1 MPKKGTN
8 ELFYFSSVFRTQ
20 QITNDLTT
28 NNTSSNKL
36 TKFLFIFSFTLLS
49 LVQSAWSQQM
59 KLSGAIYDTSN
70 VVPIKN
76 VSVMAL
82 RLKDSVLLG
91 FTRTDQ
97 MGSFVLTGFPI
108 DTFQLIIEH
117 PKLETRTFYIIGST
131 DNYDIKVPRIQLL
144 QKIQN
149 IREVT
154 VLTNRNAIYFK
165 GDTLVY
171 VADSFNVGQN
181 AVVED
186 LLKKLPGIKVADDG
200 SITSQGKEISKV
212 LVDGDEFFGSDPTI
226 ATRNLGAKGVESVQ
240 VYEKKNEDAAVGED
254 DKIQVLDLKLKD
266 SAKKGYFGKISGAS
280 DFGLVR
286 DNPFYESEIL
296 LNNFNKKQKISV
308 FMLTSNTPKSN
319 FGFGDMNKFGLD
331 NERNSSGMT
340 MWDQSSRNNSSGIP
354 QTLKTGIY
362 YSDKIG
368 KTGKIGFNYSY
379 IENRLN
385 AVSSSQSQY
394 FLQNSS
400 YYTKDSTT
408 EVSKNQS
415 HRLNLTYSV
424 NLDSLTFLEL
434 KPNVHVDAGLSDN
447 LIENNFRNDPSDPL
461 PFLGTS
467 IQNKNESKGIS
478 SNSEAILRRK
488 FKKVNRELELKY
500 VLTAKTNQSDG
511 NLYTLK
517 TGAESDTIDQ
527 AKVNDNSNVTNYGT
541 LTYTEPIA
549 KKWKL
554 QFEYFVETG
563 KSNQDKLTFNKDA
576 FGNYTQQDTL
586 FSNQFDN
593 TRFQNRGT
601 GMIIFEHRQHT
612 VTGGLGFRNINVQST
627 NLITSLVT
635 TQDIN
640 NFLPKFSYQFKPGM
654 SKRIGLNY
662 STSSSPASINDL
674 QPVQDNTNP
683 NRIQIGNPDLKPNYV
698 HNLRLNANVWQALTG
713 RYFWGGGNAS
723 LTNNAFATSTDFD
736 QFGRTIAQT
745 INVDGNIFANI
756 YAGGGLPI
764 LNRKLEFAPNVNA
777 SYNKYTNLI
786 NGQTN
791 VTKTTAVT
799 AGLDIELQLDSLE
812 ITIGNSYSYNNP
824 VSSLSSISNQ
834 PFATQQYFIKGEWRL
849 PRHIEFQ
856 ADATYTINTGR
867 AAEFNRN
874 IMIINIELSKAFLS
888 TENIILTLA
897 ANDILNQNLN
907 LQRQINGNV
916 ITDNYTQIIS
926 RYFLV
931 KLTYKFNNNKTKEDD
946 FKGWH

>member
-1 MPKKGTN
+1 MI
-8 ELFYFSSVFRTQ
+8 LFGF
-20 QITNDLTT
+20 
-28 NNTSSNKL
+28 
-36 TKFLFIFSFTLLS
+36 
-49 LVQSAWSQQM
+49 QSTWSQQM
-59 KLSGAIYDTSN
+59 KLSGVIYDTSN
-70 VVPIKN
+70 VVPLKN

-91 FTRTDQ
+91 FTRTNQ
-97 MGSFVLTGFPI
+97 MGDFVLTGFPI

-117 PKLETRTFYIIGST
+117 PKLETRTFYIIGSK

-144 QKIQN
+144 QKTQN

-226 ATRNLGAKGVESVQ
+226 ATRNLGANGVASVQ

-280 DFGLVR
+280 DFGFVR
-286 DNPFYESEIL
+286 DNPFYESEVL

-319 FGFGDMNKFGLD
+319 FGFGDMNKFGLE

-394 FLQNSS
+394 FLQQDSS
-400 YYTKDSTT
+400 YFTRDSSAN
-408 EVSKNQS
+408 VSKNQS
-415 HRLNLTYSV
+415 HRFNLTYSV
-424 NLDSLTFLEL
+424 NLDSLTYLEL
-434 KPNVHVDAGLSDN
+434 RPNLHVDFGESDN
-447 LIENNFRNDPSDPL
+447 FSQNNFLTQPDTIPY
-461 PFLGTS
+461 LGTGVRN
-467 IQNKNESKGIS
+467 INGSKGMS

-500 VLTAKTNQSDG
+500 ILSANSNQSDG
-511 NLYTLK
+511 TLYTLK
-517 TGAESDTIDQ
+517 SGALSDTIDQ
-527 AKVNDNSNVTNYGT
+527 SKINDNANTTNYGI
-541 LTYTEPIA
+541 LTYTEPFA
-549 KKWKL
+549 KKWKFQL
-554 QFEYFVETG
+554 EYYLESG
-563 KSNQDKLTFNKDA
+563 KSNQNKQTFEKDA
-576 FGNYTQQDTL
+576 SGNYSEAVGLYT
-586 FSNQFDN
+586 NQFDN
-593 TRFQNRGT
+593 TRLQHRGT
-601 GMIIFEHRQHT
+601 GMLIFEHRQHT
-612 VTGGLGFRNINVQST
+612 VTGGIGFRNIDVQSM
-627 NLITSLVT
+627 NLITSVVT
-635 TQDIN
+635 NQNIN

-654 SKRIGLNY
+654 SKRVGLNY
-662 STSSSPASINDL
+662 STSSSPAAINNL

-698 HNLRLNANVWQALTG
+698 HNLRLNANVWQALSG
-713 RYFWGGGNAS
+713 RYFWSGGNAS
-723 LTNNAFATSTDFD
+723 LTNNAFADSTSYD
-736 QFGRTIAQT
+736 QFGRTIAKT
-745 INVDGNIFANI
+745 VNVDGNIFANV
-756 YAGGGLPI
+756 YAGGGFPI
-764 LNRKLEFAPNVNA
+764 FNRKIELAPNVNG
-777 SYNKYTNLI
+777 SYNKYTNFI
-786 NGQTN
+786 NGQEN
-791 VTKTTAVT
+791 VTKTTAIT
-799 AGLDIELQLDSLE
+799 GGLDIELKLDSLN
-812 ITIGNSYSYNNP
+812 ITIGNTYTYNNP

-834 PFATQQYFIKGEWRL
+834 PFSTQKYFIDGEWRL
-849 PRHIEFQ
+849 PHHIQ
-856 ADATYTINTGR
+856 IKSDASYTINKGR
-867 AAEFNRN
+867 AAAFNRN
-874 IMIINIELSKAFLS
+874 IFIINFEVSKAFLP
-888 TENIILTLA
+888 TENIILALS

>member
-1 MPKKGTN
+1 MN
-8 ELFYFSSVFRTQ
+8 ELMKNNYSPLLQPWKAILLLGFLALSGLQSS
-20 QITNDLTT
+20 
-28 NNTSSNKL
+28 
-36 TKFLFIFSFTLLS
+36 
-49 LVQSAWSQQM
+49 WSQQM
-59 KLSGAIYDTSN
+59 KLTGTIYDTSN
-70 VVPIKN
+70 VVPLRN

-82 RLKDSVLLG
+82 RLKDSVLLS
-91 FTRTDQ
+91 FTRSNQLGEFT
-97 MGSFVLTGFPI
+97 LTGFPI

-117 PKLETRTFYIIGST
+117 PKLETRTFYIIGSQ

-144 QKIQN
+144 QKTQN
-149 IREVT
+149 VREVT

-240 VYEKKNEDAAVGED
+240 VYEKKNEDAAIGED

-280 DFGLVR
+280 DFGIVR

-319 FGFGDMNKFGLD
+319 FGFGDMNKFGLE
-331 NERNSSGMT
+331 NEQNNSGMT
-340 MWDQSSRNNSSGIP
+340 MWDQSSRNNTSGIP
-354 QTLKTGIY
+354 QTMKAGIY

-368 KTGKIGFNYSY
+368 KTGKIGFNYSFN
-379 IENRLN
+379 ENRLN
-385 AVSSSQSQY
+385 AVTSSQSQY
-394 FLQNSS
+394 FLQQDSS
-400 YYTKDSTT
+400 YFTKDSSAN
-408 EVSKNQS
+408 VSKNQS
-415 HRLNLTYSV
+415 HRFNLNYSV
-424 NLDSLTFLEL
+424 NLDSLTYLEVR
-434 KPNVHVDAGLSDN
+434 PNLHVDFGESDN
-447 LIENNFRNDPSDPL
+447 FSQNTFLTESFVSY
-461 PFLGTS
+461 LGTGVRNTNS
-467 IQNKNESKGIS
+467 SKGTS
-478 SNSEAILRRK
+478 SNSQAILRRK

-500 VLTAKTNQSDG
+500 ILNTSSNQSDG

-517 TGAESDTIDQ
+517 TGALSDTIDQ
-527 AKVNDNSNVTNYGT
+527 QKINDNGNTTNYGI
-541 LTYTEPIA
+541 LTYTEPFA
-549 KKWKL
+549 KKWKF
-554 QFEYFVETG
+554 QMEYYLESG
-563 KSNQDKLTFNKDA
+563 KSKQNKQTYEKDA
-576 FGNYTQQDTL
+576 LTGNYTSQVSL
-586 FSNQFDN
+586 FTNQFDN
-593 TRFQNRGT
+593 TRFQNRAT
-601 GMIIFEHRQHT
+601 GLLIFEHRQHT
-612 VTGGLGFRNINVQST
+612 FTGGLGFRNIEVQST

-635 TQDIN
+635 NQNIN

-654 SKRIGLNY
+654 SKRISLNY
-662 STSSSPASINDL
+662 STASSPASINDL

-698 HNLRLNANVWQALTG
+698 HNVRVNANIWQALSG
-713 RYFWGGGNAS
+713 RYFWSGGNAS
-723 LTNNAFATSTDFD
+723 LTNNAFATSTTYD
-736 QFGRTIAQT
+736 QYGRTVAQT
-745 INVDGNIFANI
+745 KNVDGNIFANVF
-756 YAGGGLPI
+756 AGGGFPI
-764 LNRKLEFAPNVNA
+764 LNRKIELAPNLNG
-777 SYNKYTNLI
+777 SYNKYTNFI
-786 NGQTN
+786 NGQSN

-799 AGLDIELQLDSLE
+799 AGLDIELKLDSLN
-812 ITIGNSYSYNNP
+812 ITVGNSYTYNNP
-824 VSSLSSISNQ
+824 VSSLSSVSNQ
-834 PFATQQYFIKGEWRL
+834 PYATQKYFIDGEWRL
-849 PRHIEFQ
+849 PRHFQ
-856 ADATYTINTGR
+856 LKSDATYTINTGR

-874 IMIINIELSKAFLS
+874 ILIINVELSKAFLP
-888 TENIILTLA
+888 TENVILALS

-916 ITDNYTQIIS
+916 ITDNYTKIIS

-931 KLTYKFNNNKTKEDD
+931 KLTYKFNNNKSREDD

>member
-1 MPKKGTN
+1 MN
-8 ELFYFSSVFRTQ
+8 ELMKNNYSPLLQPWKAILLLGFLALSGLQSS
-20 QITNDLTT
+20 
-28 NNTSSNKL
+28 
-36 TKFLFIFSFTLLS
+36 
-49 LVQSAWSQQM
+49 WSQQM
-59 KLSGAIYDTSN
+59 KLTGTIYDTSN
-70 VVPIKN
+70 VVPLRN

-82 RLKDSVLLG
+82 RLKDSVLLS
-91 FTRTDQ
+91 FTRSNQLGEFT
-97 MGSFVLTGFPI
+97 LTGFPI

-117 PKLETRTFYIIGST
+117 PKLETRTFYIIGSQ

-144 QKIQN
+144 QKTQN
-149 IREVT
+149 VREVT

-240 VYEKKNEDAAVGED
+240 VYEKKNEDAAIGED

-280 DFGLVR
+280 DFGIVR

-319 FGFGDMNKFGLD
+319 FGFGDMNKFGLE
-331 NERNSSGMT
+331 NEQNNSGMT
-340 MWDQSSRNNSSGIP
+340 MWDQSSRNNTSGIP
-354 QTLKTGIY
+354 QTMKAGIY

-368 KTGKIGFNYSY
+368 KTGKIGFNYSFN
-379 IENRLN
+379 ENRLN
-385 AVSSSQSQY
+385 AVTSSQSQY
-394 FLQNSS
+394 FLQQDSS
-400 YYTKDSTT
+400 YFTKDSSAN
-408 EVSKNQS
+408 VSKNQS
-415 HRLNLTYSV
+415 HRFNLNYSV
-424 NLDSLTFLEL
+424 NLDSLTYLEVR
-434 KPNVHVDAGLSDN
+434 PNLHVDFGESDN
-447 LIENNFRNDPSDPL
+447 FSQNTFLTESFVSY
-461 PFLGTS
+461 LGTGVRNTNS
-467 IQNKNESKGIS
+467 SKGTS
-478 SNSEAILRRK
+478 SNSQAILRRK

-500 VLTAKTNQSDG
+500 ILNTSSNQSDG

-517 TGAESDTIDQ
+517 TGALSDTIDQ
-527 AKVNDNSNVTNYGT
+527 QKINDNGNTTNYGI
-541 LTYTEPIA
+541 LTYTEPFA
-549 KKWKL
+549 KKWKF
-554 QFEYFVETG
+554 QMEYYLESG
-563 KSNQDKLTFNKDA
+563 KSKQNKQTYEKDA
-576 FGNYTQQDTL
+576 LTGNYTSQVSL
-586 FSNQFDN
+586 FTNQFDN
-593 TRFQNRGT
+593 TRFQNRAT
-601 GMIIFEHRQHT
+601 GLLIFEHRQHT
-612 VTGGLGFRNINVQST
+612 FTGGLGFRNIEVQST

-635 TQDIN
+635 NQNIN

-654 SKRIGLNY
+654 SKRISLNY
-662 STSSSPASINDL
+662 STASSPASINDL

-698 HNLRLNANVWQALTG
+698 HNVRVNANIWQALSG
-713 RYFWGGGNAS
+713 RYFWSGGNAS
-723 LTNNAFATSTDFD
+723 LTNNAFATSTTYD
-736 QFGRTIAQT
+736 QYGRTVAQT
-745 INVDGNIFANI
+745 KNVDGNIFANVF
-756 YAGGGLPI
+756 AGGGFPI
-764 LNRKLEFAPNVNA
+764 LNRKIELAPNVNG
-777 SYNKYTNLI
+777 SYNKYTNFI
-786 NGQTN
+786 NSQAN

-799 AGLDIELQLDSLE
+799 AGLDIELKLDSLN
-812 ITIGNSYSYNNP
+812 ITVGNSYTYNNP
-824 VSSLSSISNQ
+824 VSSLSSVSNQ
-834 PFATQQYFIKGEWRL
+834 PYATQKYFIDGEWRL
-849 PRHIEFQ
+849 PRHFQ
-856 ADATYTINTGR
+856 LKSDATYTINTGR

-874 IMIINIELSKAFLS
+874 ILIINVELSKAFLP
-888 TENIILTLA
+888 TENVILALS

-916 ITDNYTQIIS
+916 ITDNYTKIIS

-931 KLTYKFNNNKTKEDD
+931 KLTYKFNNNKSREDD

>member
-1 MPKKGTN
+1 MTVLTN
-8 ELFYFSSVFRTQ
+8 K
-20 QITNDLTT
+20 
-28 NNTSSNKL
+28 NTSSSKSI
-36 TKFLFIFSFTLLS
+36 KHLFLLS
-49 LVQSAWSQQM
+49 FMIFFGFQSAWSQQM
-59 KLSGAIYDTSN
+59 KLSGIIYDTSN
-70 VVPIKN
+70 VVPLKN

-91 FTRTDQ
+91 FTRTNQ
-97 MGSFVLTGFPI
+97 LGNFVLTGFPI

-117 PKLETRTFYIIGST
+117 PKLETRTFYIIGSK
-131 DNYDIKVPRIQLL
+131 DNYDIQVPRIQLL
-144 QKIQN
+144 QKTQN
-149 IREVT
+149 VREVT

-266 SAKKGYFGKISGAS
+266 SAKKGYFGKISGAT

-319 FGFGDMNKFGLD
+319 FGFGDMNKFGLE

-385 AVSSSQSQY
+385 AVTSSQSQY
-394 FLQNSS
+394 FLQQDSS
-400 YYTKDSTT
+400 YFTRDSSAN
-408 EVSKNQS
+408 VSKNLS
-415 HRLNLTYSV
+415 HRFNLTYSV
-424 NLDSLTFLEL
+424 NLDSLTYLEL
-434 KPNVHVDAGLSDN
+434 RPNLHIDMGESDN
-447 LIENNFRNDPSDPL
+447 FSQNNFLTDSLVSYMGTGVRNTNS
-461 PFLGTS
+461 
-467 IQNKNESKGIS
+467 SKGMS

-500 VLTAKTNQSDG
+500 ILSKNSNQSDG
-511 NLYTLK
+511 SLYTLK
-517 TGAESDTIDQ
+517 NGALSDTIDQ
-527 AKVNDNSNVTNYGT
+527 SKINDNENTTNYGI
-541 LTYTEPIA
+541 LTYTEPFA
-549 KKWKL
+549 KKWKFQL
-554 QFEYFVETG
+554 EYYLESG
-563 KSNQDKLTFNKDA
+563 KSNQTKQTFEKDA
-576 FGNYTQQDTL
+576 TGNYTEAVGLYT
-586 FSNQFDN
+586 NQFDN
-593 TRFQNRGT
+593 TRLQHRGT
-601 GMIIFEHRQHT
+601 GMLIFEHRQHT
-612 VTGGLGFRNINVQST
+612 VTGGVGFRNIDVQST
-627 NLITSLVT
+627 NLITSVVT
-635 TQDIN
+635 NQNIN

-654 SKRIGLNY
+654 SKRISLNY
-662 STSSSPASINDL
+662 STASSPASINDL

-698 HNLRLNANVWQALTG
+698 HNLRLNANVWQALSG
-713 RYFWGGGNAS
+713 RYFWSGGNAS
-723 LTNNAFATSTDFD
+723 LTNNAFASSTDFD
-736 QFGRTIAQT
+736 QYGRTIAKT
-745 INVDGNIFANI
+745 VNVDGNIFANV
-756 YAGGGLPI
+756 YAGGGFPI
-764 LNRKLEFAPNVNA
+764 FNRKIDLAPNINA
-777 SYNKYTNLI
+777 SYNKYTNFI
-786 NGQTN
+786 NDQEN
-791 VTKTTAVT
+791 VTKTTAFT
-799 AGLDIELQLDSLE
+799 GGLDIELKLDSLN
-812 ITIGNSYSYNNP
+812 ITIGNSYTYNNP

-834 PFATQQYFIKGEWRL
+834 PFATQKYFIDGEWRL
-849 PRHIEFQ
+849 PHHFLVKS
-856 ADATYTINTGR
+856 DATYTINTGR
-867 AAEFNRN
+867 AAAFNRN
-874 IMIINIELSKAFLS
+874 IFIINFEISKAFLP
-888 TENIILTLA
+888 TENIILALS

>member
-1 MPKKGTN
+1 MN
-8 ELFYFSSVFRTQ
+8 ELMKNNYSPLLQPWKAILLLGFLALSGLQSS
-20 QITNDLTT
+20 
-28 NNTSSNKL
+28 
-36 TKFLFIFSFTLLS
+36 
-49 LVQSAWSQQM
+49 WSQQM
-59 KLSGAIYDTSN
+59 KLTGTIYDTSN
-70 VVPIKN
+70 VVPLRN

-82 RLKDSVLLG
+82 RLKDSVLLS
-91 FTRTDQ
+91 FTRSNQLGEFT
-97 MGSFVLTGFPI
+97 LTGFPI

-117 PKLETRTFYIIGST
+117 PKLETRTFYIIGSQ

-144 QKIQN
+144 QKTQN
-149 IREVT
+149 VREVT

-240 VYEKKNEDAAVGED
+240 VYEKKNEDAAIGED

-280 DFGLVR
+280 DFGIVR

-319 FGFGDMNKFGLD
+319 FGFGDMNKFGLE
-331 NERNSSGMT
+331 NEQNNSGMT
-340 MWDQSSRNNSSGIP
+340 MWDQSSRNNTSGIP
-354 QTLKTGIY
+354 QTMKAGIY

-368 KTGKIGFNYSY
+368 KTGKIGFNYSFN
-379 IENRLN
+379 ENRLN
-385 AVSSSQSQY
+385 AVTSSQSQY
-394 FLQNSS
+394 FLQQDSS
-400 YYTKDSTT
+400 YFTKDSSAN
-408 EVSKNQS
+408 VSKNQS
-415 HRLNLTYSV
+415 HRFNLNYSV
-424 NLDSLTFLEL
+424 NLDSLTYLEVR
-434 KPNVHVDAGLSDN
+434 PNLHVDFGESDN
-447 LIENNFRNDPSDPL
+447 FSQNTFLTESFVSY
-461 PFLGTS
+461 LGTGVRNTNS
-467 IQNKNESKGIS
+467 SKGTS
-478 SNSEAILRRK
+478 SNSQAILRRK

-500 VLTAKTNQSDG
+500 ILNTSSNQSDG

-517 TGAESDTIDQ
+517 TGALSDTIDQ
-527 AKVNDNSNVTNYGT
+527 QKINDNGNTTNYGI
-541 LTYTEPIA
+541 LTYTEPFA
-549 KKWKL
+549 KKWKF
-554 QFEYFVETG
+554 QMEYYLESG
-563 KSNQDKLTFNKDA
+563 KSKQNKQTYEKDA
-576 FGNYTQQDTL
+576 LTGNYTSQVSL
-586 FSNQFDN
+586 FTNQFDN
-593 TRFQNRGT
+593 TRFQNRAT
-601 GMIIFEHRQHT
+601 GLLIFEHRQHT
-612 VTGGLGFRNINVQST
+612 FTGGLGFRNIEVQST

-635 TQDIN
+635 NQNIN

-654 SKRIGLNY
+654 SKRISLNY
-662 STSSSPASINDL
+662 STASSPASINDL

-698 HNLRLNANVWQALTG
+698 HNVRVNANIWQALSG
-713 RYFWGGGNAS
+713 RYFWSGGNAS
-723 LTNNAFATSTDFD
+723 LTNNAFATSTTYD
-736 QFGRTIAQT
+736 QYGSTVAQT
-745 INVDGNIFANI
+745 KNVDGNIFANVF
-756 YAGGGLPI
+756 AGGGFPI
-764 LNRKLEFAPNVNA
+764 LNRKIELAPNVNG
-777 SYNKYTNLI
+777 SYNKYTNFI
-786 NGQTN
+786 NSQAN

-799 AGLDIELQLDSLE
+799 AGLDIELKLDSLN
-812 ITIGNSYSYNNP
+812 ITVGNSYTYNNP
-824 VSSLSSISNQ
+824 VSSLSSVSNQ
-834 PFATQQYFIKGEWRL
+834 PYATQKYFIDGEWRL
-849 PRHIEFQ
+849 PRHFQ
-856 ADATYTINTGR
+856 LKSDATYTINTGR

-874 IMIINIELSKAFLS
+874 ILIINVELSKAFLP
-888 TENIILTLA
+888 TENVILALS

-916 ITDNYTQIIS
+916 ITDNYTKIIS

-931 KLTYKFNNNKTKEDD
+931 KLTYKFNNNKSREDD

>member
-1 MPKKGTN
+1 MNVLMKNNYSP
-8 ELFYFSSVFRTQ
+8 LFRPWKTILLLGFLALSALQSS
-20 QITNDLTT
+20 
-28 NNTSSNKL
+28 
-36 TKFLFIFSFTLLS
+36 
-49 LVQSAWSQQM
+49 WSQQM
-59 KLSGAIYDTSN
+59 KLTGTIYDTSN
-70 VVPIKN
+70 VVPLRN

-82 RLKDSVLLG
+82 RLKDSVLLN
-91 FTRTDQ
+91 FTRTNQ
-97 MGSFVLTGFPI
+97 LGEFTLTGFPI

-117 PKLETRTFYIIGST
+117 PKLETRTFYIIGSQ

-144 QKIQN
+144 QKTQN

-240 VYEKKNEDAAVGED
+240 VYEKKNEDAAIGED

-280 DFGLVR
+280 DFGIIR

-308 FMLTSNTPKSN
+308 FLLTSNTPKSN
-319 FGFGDMNKFGLD
+319 FGFGDMNKFGLE
-331 NERNSSGMT
+331 NEQNNSGMT

-354 QTLKTGIY
+354 QTTKAGIY

-379 IENRLN
+379 YENRLN

-394 FLQNSS
+394 FLQQDSS
-400 YYTKDSTT
+400 YFTQDSSAN
-408 EVSKNQS
+408 VSKNQS
-415 HRLNLTYSV
+415 HRFNLNYSV
-424 NLDSLTFLEL
+424 NLDSLTYLEVR
-434 KPNVHVDAGLSDN
+434 PNLHVDFGESDN
-447 LIENNFRNDPSDPL
+447 FSENTFLTESLNPYLSTGVRNVNS
-461 PFLGTS
+461 
-467 IQNKNESKGIS
+467 SKGMS
-478 SNSEAILRRK
+478 SNSQAILRRK

-500 VLTAKTNQSDG
+500 ILNTSSNQSDG
-511 NLYTLK
+511 SLYTLK
-517 TGAESDTIDQ
+517 TGALSDTIDQ
-527 AKVNDNSNVTNYGT
+527 SKINDNANTTNYGI
-541 LTYTEPIA
+541 LTYTEPFA
-549 KKWKL
+549 KKWKFQL
-554 QFEYFVETG
+554 EYYVEAG
-563 KSNQDKLTFNKDA
+563 KSNQNKLTFEKNTLTGD
-576 FGNYTQQDTL
+576 YTEKVSL
-586 FSNQFDN
+586 FTNQFDN
-593 TRFQNRGT
+593 TRFQQRGT
-601 GMIIFEHRQHT
+601 GLLVFEHRQHT
-612 VTGGLGFRNINVQST
+612 FTGGLGFRNIEVQST
-627 NLITSLVT
+627 NVITSLVT
-635 TQDIN
+635 NQNIN

-654 SKRIGLNY
+654 SKRISLNY
-662 STSSSPASINDL
+662 STASSPASISDL

-698 HNLRLNANVWQALTG
+698 HNLRLNANVWQALSG
-713 RYFWGGGNAS
+713 RYFWSGGNAS
-723 LTNNAFATSTDFD
+723 LTNNAFATSTTYD
-736 QFGRTIAQT
+736 QFGRTVAQT
-745 INVDGNIFANI
+745 KNVDGNIIANVF
-756 YAGGGLPI
+756 AGGGFPI
-764 LNRKLEFAPNVNA
+764 FNRKIELAPNVNG
-777 SYNKYTNLI
+777 SYNKYTNFI
-786 NGQTN
+786 NGQAN
-791 VTKTTAVT
+791 VTKTTAIT
-799 AGLDIELQLDSLE
+799 GGLDIELKLDSLN
-812 ITIGNSYSYNNP
+812 ITVGNSYTYNNP

-834 PFATQQYFIKGEWRL
+834 PFATQKYFIDGEWRL
-849 PRHIEFQ
+849 PHHIQ
-856 ADATYTINTGR
+856 IKSDATYTINTGR
-867 AAEFNRN
+867 AATFNKN
-874 IMIINIELSKAFLS
+874 IFIINFEISKAFLP
-888 TENIILTLA
+888 TENVILALS